1 MKEIFD
7 YILSLFK
14 SRIFPLIMVFIVLIG
29 VLVNRLFSLQII
41 NGESY
46 VKDLSSS
53 IQKDMSVAATRGRIF
68 DKNGVLLAYNDP
80 PHEHGRNGKVAR
92 FHQL

>member
-53 IQKDMSVAATRGRIF
+53 IQKDMQQQEEEYLIRMAYC
-68 DKNGVLLAYNDP
+68 LLIMTL
-80 PHEHGRNGKVAR
+80 HMQSE
-92 FHQL
+92 

>member
-14 SRIFPLIMVFIVLIG
+14 SRIFPLIMVFIVLVG

-46 VKDLSSS
+46 VKDLYW
-53 IQKDMSVAATRGRIF
+53 RIMI
-68 DKNGVLLAYNDP
+68 L
-80 PHEHGRNGKVAR
+80 HM
-92 FHQL
+92 Q

>member
-68 DKNGVLLAYNDP
+68 DKNGVLLALMTL
-80 PHEHGRNGKVAR
+80 HMQSE
-92 FHQL
+92 